1 MTIYQGT
8 LAHGSGSMVAYI
20 KVASS
25 SPLFADSLQR
35 VASTRVGID
44 GSYTLPLTRA
54 GEYVI
59 RISTAA
65 AAYPDFT
72 VTAANGRSVAALTG
86 VPAPTYRNVPTPP
99 QTGSGGG
106 GAGSPGPK
114 GDKGEQGPA
123 GPPGP
128 KGDKGDKGEDGSTN
142 LTVTQ
147 NADGSATLHF

>member
-1 MTIYQGT
+1 MTIYQGA
-8 LAHGSGSMVAYI
+8 LEHGSGSMVAYT

-35 VASTRVGID
+35 VASARIGIA

-65 AAYPDFT
+65 ATYPEFT
-72 VTAANGRSVAALTG
+72 VTALAGRTTAPLTG
-86 VPAPTYRNVPTPP
+86 VPTPTYRNVPTPP

-114 GDKGEQGPA
+114 GDKG
-123 GPPGP
+123 
-128 KGDKGDKGEDGSTN
+128 DKGDPGEDGAAN

-147 NADGSATLHF
+147 NADGSATLNF